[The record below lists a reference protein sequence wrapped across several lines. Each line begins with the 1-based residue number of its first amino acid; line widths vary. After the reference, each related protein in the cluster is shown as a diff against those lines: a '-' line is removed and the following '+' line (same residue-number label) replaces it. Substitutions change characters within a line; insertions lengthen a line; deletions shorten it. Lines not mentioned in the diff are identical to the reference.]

1 MSKLRIGI
9 IGLGEQS
16 QNNLIPCLLMS
27 EYSTIV
33 SACDINPAVLT
44 KVCDQY
50 SIANRFTDYWEM
62 ITQMDHD
69 AIIVASTPAVHYDA
83 LQLCIKHG
91 VHVFVEK
98 PPVSNLTELSH
109 INDLIKSSQK
119 KVKTGVGM
127 NFSYTFANKI
137 IQEHL
142 ESSSSNLV
150 NISVDHLSSKPDF
163 PFWNCDTILT
173 SFLLAQL
180 IHPLDYVIRLGGK
193 VTSVNIEA
201 SKDDTPIFIQLTL
214 KFDSGCIG
222 SIRCGTCSP
231 NFQHRVQ
238 LLMSDKTLIEVDNLK
253 TININTLDEKPYLSG
268 HSKRVSY
275 QHTHSPIANGLDIA
289 GYQDLLDSFFRSIIF
304 SDPFDHTIESM
315 HVVYS
320 IFQKIE
326 NEISHHYVKS
336 VTHEQHS

>member
-1 MSKLRIGI
+1 MSKLKIGI

-27 EYSTIV
+27 EYSSIV
-33 SACDINPAVLT
+33 SACDINPSVLT

-50 SIANRFTDYWEM
+50 AILQRFTDYKQM
-62 ITQMDHD
+62 ITQFEHD
-69 AIIVASTPAVHYDA
+69 AIIVASTPAVHYEVI
-83 LQLCIKHG
+83 QLCIKQG
-91 VHVFVEK
+91 VHIFVEK
-98 PPVSNLTELSH
+98 PPVSNLTELSQ
-109 INDLIKSSQK
+109 IIDLIKNTPK

-137 IQEHL
+137 IQNHL
-142 ESSSSNLV
+142 ESSSSYLV
-150 NISVDHLSSKPDF
+150 NISVDHLSCKPDF

-193 VTSVNIEA
+193 IASINIEA
-201 SKDDTPIFIQLTL
+201 SKADTPLFIQLTL
-214 KFDSGCIG
+214 KFDSGSIG
-222 SIRCGTCSP
+222 SIRCGTCAP

-238 LLMSDKTLIEVDNLK
+238 LLMSDKTIIEVDNLK
-253 TININTLDEKPYLSG
+253 TININTLDEKPYFSG

-275 QHTHSPIANGLDIA
+275 QHSHSPIANGLDIA
-289 GYQDLLDSFFRSIIF
+289 GYQELIDAFFKSIIF
-304 SDPFDHTIESM
+304 NSPFDHTIESM
-315 HVVYS
+315 HIVYN

-326 NEISHHYVKS
+326 NEISHHYVKLIR
-336 VTHEQHS
+336 HEQIS

>member
-33 SACDINPAVLT
+33 SACDINLSVLT

-50 SIANRFTDYWEM
+50 SIANRFTDYQEM
-62 ITQMDHD
+62 ISKVDHD

-83 LQLCIKHG
+83 LQLCIKQG

-109 INDLIKSSQK
+109 ITDLIKSVPNK
-119 KVKTGVGM
+119 IKTGVGM
-127 NFSYTFANKI
+127 NFSYTFANKVI
-137 IQEHL
+137 LEHI
-142 ESSSSNLV
+142 EASTSNLV

-180 IHPLDYVIRLGGK
+180 IHPLDYVIRLGGG
-193 VTSVNIEA
+193 VTSVNIEG
-201 SKDDTPIFIQLTL
+201 SKGDTPLFIQLTI

-253 TININTLDEKPYLSG
+253 TININTLDEKPYFAG

-289 GYQDLLDSFFRSIIF
+289 GYQDLLDSFFKSIIF
-304 SDPFDHTIESM
+304 DDYFEHTIESM
-315 HVVYS
+315 YTVYN
-320 IFQKIE
+320 IFKQIE
-326 NEISHHYVKS
+326 DELSHHYSKS
-336 VTHEQHS
+336 IIHEQLS